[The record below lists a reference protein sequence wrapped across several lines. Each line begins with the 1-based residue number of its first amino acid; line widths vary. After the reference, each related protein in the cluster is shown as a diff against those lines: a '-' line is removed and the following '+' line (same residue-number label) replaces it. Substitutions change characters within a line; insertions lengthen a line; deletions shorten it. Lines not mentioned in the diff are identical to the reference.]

1 MVHRNAVD
9 VERTAHSRF
18 ELWRS
23 APDGAGYGP
32 YVDPSWNPL
41 QIEAA
46 IGGIILG
53 ISGLLFF
60 GNMLA
65 TALSRKRVEV
75 REEMPV
81 AEPLHPEHVTPGW
94 LDSWR
99 PWLVA
104 TVLLILVAY
113 GPVLVSMIANISL
126 TSPGV
131 QIR

>member
-1 MVHRNAVD
+1 MPR
-9 VERTAHSRF
+9 RTS
-18 ELWRS
+18 LGS
-23 APDGAGYGP
+23 APYL
-32 YVDPSWNPL
+32 DPAWNPL

-46 IGGIILG
+46 VGGIILG

-65 TALSRKRVEV
+65 TALSRKRAEV

-81 AEPLHPEHVTPGW
+81 AEPLHPEYQTPAW
-94 LDSWR
+94 LDNWR
-99 PWLVA
+99 PWIVA
-104 TVLLILVAY
+104 TILLILIAY
-113 GPVLVSMIANISL
+113 GPVLVSMIANINL